1 MSNVSNVPNELKITI
16 NTNIPGFQSIKYK
29 PYMTLPSD
37 KNDGSLQFNPLVKLN
52 PSIIKSLPVDV
63 QKKEFFNKGLFQS
76 LINSHG
82 LLRDKSLVEATKN
95 GYVDNNIKVT
105 LDTLFP
111 NNSVI
116 YINKQ
121 PYVIADIQWRKG
133 DWKIDKKI
141 EQLPEL
147 ESTRIIDPYLYRSVV
162 KDEIISGENE
172 LHQLPKEI
180 IYGSNYTGSQNVA
193 SGVKIQEKL
202 ENQET
207 QEKPNT
213 YPSLPASQIIQPSQS
228 IQQYN
233 IPIKPTPKYLPLP
246 PSQSPQPGQP
256 GQPGQPLQQ
265 NNKFIKPMSQYPALP
280 PSEPLQ
286 QIEQNIKPTQPPQ
299 PPQYPALPPSEQIEP
314 IEPIEPPK
322 SRDPIPPKKPAK
334 VLQIADSEYNDDK
347 ETVSTYEI
355 KLNASR
361 KSSASLRSYFKDKD
375 YYFMLNT
382 IFKNMNENE
391 KSVVDKI
398 FKETSGVDVKPSNN
412 LSVKA
417 YNITTDNIRVNQN
430 NGAGDCFFIAVS
442 DAINYYNSNV
452 NSNADKIIYNNYG
465 KGNMIYTQKIL
476 RELVAYYIL
485 HLNPINF
492 NELNDALDYKVE
504 SLNNKFAQQYDDYI
518 KNVLNNNNNNTMTPN
533 IFFDIVNNVYHSDDN
548 FLIMKPTKM
557 TEETLRKPFRVVN
570 KSEIKNYIE
579 SSDYWANT
587 VAIDALCEILGL
599 NIITIESIDDKL
611 RIPYIYSNTKPW
623 SKYMFLYH
631 ENNHYELISFD
642 YIFKTF
648 RKEPTFSIKTNNVR
662 TTIFDKLGNIYP
674 PFNII
679 FLIFAT
685 NYINIRDS
693 RDKKQFQLLTTIIQI
708 IFNIF
713 NEIEQNKK
721 TDDNK
726 KFLKLFYEYFT
737 PSKSVFMS
745 QIDGGAPIPFQYR
758 PPYVSSYTKNNNSFQ
773 ADPTKSNISYY
784 ITIDMDLQK
793 GTTLSSKD
801 LSNLKCRQRWNSV
814 RKSYADLR
822 GLNYV
827 ATPDYSNLPSSSS
840 SSSSN
845 SKPSQNNKSK
855 TQKGGLGLQANKFN
869 TKTNNKTKKRIYL
882 S

>member
-1 MSNVSNVPNELKITI
+1 MSNVPNELKITI

-37 KNDGSLQFNPLVKLN
+37 RNDGSVQFNPLVKLQ
-52 PSIIKSLPVDV
+52 PSIIKSLPIDV
-63 QKKEFFNKGLFQS
+63 QIKEFFNKGLFQS

-111 NNSVI
+111 TNGVL

-121 PYVIADIQWRKG
+121 PYAIADIQWRKG

-141 EQLPEL
+141 QQIPEL
-147 ESTRIIDPYLYRSVV
+147 ESSRITDPYLYQSVV
-162 KDEIISGENE
+162 KDEIISGQNE
-172 LHQLPKEI
+172 LNKIPNDI
-180 IYGSNYTGSQNVA
+180 IYGPNYTGPQNVA
-193 SGVKIQEKL
+193 SGVKTQENPEKP
-202 ENQET
+202 EKPET
-207 QEKPNT
+207 QEKPEKPETQEKPTT
-213 YPSLPASQIIQPSQS
+213 YQELPASQSIQPFQQMQP
-228 IQQYN
+228 IQQN
-233 IPIKPTPKYLPLP
+233 NKPIKPIKPTPKYLPLP
-246 PSQSPQPGQP
+246 PS
-256 GQPGQPLQQ
+256 
-265 NNKFIKPMSQYPALP
+265 
-280 PSEPLQ
+280 EP
-286 QIEQNIKPTQPPQ
+286 IHQNIKPQQPPQ
-299 PPQYPALPPSEQIEP
+299 PPQYPALPPSVPRESIGTPTEQ
-314 IEPIEPPK
+314 PK
-322 SRDPIPPKKPAK
+322 STDLPPKKPAK
-334 VLQIADSEYNDDK
+334 ILQITDSENEPDI
-347 ETVSTYEI
+347 EPESTYEI

-361 KSSASLRSYFKDKD
+361 KSSSSLRSYFKDKD

-391 KSVVDKI
+391 KSVVDQI

-417 YNITTDNIRVNQN
+417 YNITTDNIRVNEN
-430 NGAGDCFFIAVS
+430 TGSGDCFFIAVA

-465 KGNMIYTQKIL
+465 KGNMVYTQKMI

-485 HLNPINF
+485 HLSPINF
-492 NELNDALDYKVE
+492 NELSNVLEYNVE
-504 SLNNKFAQQYDDYI
+504 SLNNKFIEQYDDYK
-518 KNVLNNNNNNTMTPN
+518 KNVLNNQSMTPN

-557 TEETLRKPFRVVN
+557 TEETLRKPFRLVN
-570 KSEIKNYIE
+570 KTEIKPYIE
-579 SSDYWANT
+579 SADYWANT

-599 NIITIESIDDKL
+599 NIIVLEAREDKL
-611 RIPYIYSNTKPW
+611 RIPYIYNNTKPW

-648 RKEPTFSIKTNNVR
+648 RKEPSFSIKTQKVR
-662 TTIFDKLGNIYP
+662 KVIFDKLGNVFP

-685 NYINIRDS
+685 NYNNITDQRV
-693 RDKKQFQLLTTIIQI
+693 KKSFQLLSPILQTIST
-708 IFNIF
+708 IFND
-713 NEIEQNKK
+713 IERNQTNQ
-721 TDDNK
+721 TSQPSQTNNDTS
-726 KFLKLFYEYFT
+726 KFLKLFNEYFT
-737 PSKSVFMS
+737 TSKSVFMS
-745 QIDGGAPIPFQYR
+745 QIDGGAPIPSKYR
-758 PPYVSSYTKNNNSFQ
+758 PQYVSNYTKNNNSLQ
-773 ADPTKSNISYY
+773 ADPAKSNISYY

-793 GTTLSSKD
+793 GTTLSSKE

-827 ATPDYSNLPSSSS
+827 ATPDYSNLPSS
-840 SSSSN
+840 
-845 SKPSQNNKSK
+845 QNNKSK
-855 TQKGGLGLQANKFN
+855 TQKGGLGLQTTKFKA
-869 TKTNNKTKKRIYL
+869 KTNNKTKKRLYL

>member
-1 MSNVSNVPNELKITI
+1 MSNVPNVPNELKITI

-29 PYMTLPSD
+29 PYMTLPDD
-37 KNDGSLQFNPLVKLN
+37 KNDGSINFNPLVKLN
-52 PSIIKSLPVDV
+52 PSVIKSLPVDV
-63 QKKEFFNKGLFQS
+63 QMKEFFNKGLFQS

-82 LLRDKSLVEATKN
+82 LLREKSLVEATKN
-95 GYVDNNIKVT
+95 GYVDNNIRVT

-111 NNSVI
+111 SNSVI

-121 PYVIADIQWRKG
+121 PYAIADIQWRKG

-141 EQLPEL
+141 QQVPEL
-147 ESTRIIDPYLYRSVV
+147 ESSRITDPYLYRSVV

-172 LHQLPKEI
+172 LQQLPKEI
-180 IYGSNYTGSQNVA
+180 IYGSNYTGPQNVA
-193 SGVKIQEKL
+193 SGVKTQEKL
-202 ENQET
+202 ENQEN
-207 QEKPNT
+207 PNK
-213 YPSLPASQIIQPSQS
+213 YPQLPASQTIQPSQPPQAS
-228 IQQYN
+228 QPIQQNNKY
-233 IPIKPTPKYLPLP
+233 IKPTPKYLPLP
-246 PSQSPQPGQP
+246 PAQPMQP
-256 GQPGQPLQQ
+256 VQPMQPMQPTEQ
-265 NNKFIKPMSQYPALP
+265 NNNPMKPMKPTPKYLPLP
-280 PSEPLQ
+280 PSESVQ
-286 QIEQNIKPTQPPQ
+286 QNIKPPQ
-299 PPQYPALPPSEQIEP
+299 SIQYPVLPPSVP
-314 IEPIEPPK
+314 SEPIEPPK
-322 SRDPIPPKKPAK
+322 STDLLPPKKPAK
-334 VLQIADSEYNDDK
+334 ILQIADSEYNDDK
-347 ETVSTYEI
+347 ETDSTYEI
-355 KLNASR
+355 KLNSSR
-361 KSSASLRSYFKDKD
+361 KSTTSLRSYFKDKD

-382 IFKNMNENE
+382 IFKNMNDNE

-412 LSVKA
+412 LSIKA

-430 NGAGDCFFIAVS
+430 TGAGDCFFIAVA
-442 DAINYYNSNV
+442 DAINFYNSNV

-465 KGNMIYTQKIL
+465 KGNMIYTQKML
-476 RELVAYYIL
+476 RELVSYYIL

-492 NELNDALDYKVE
+492 NELNDALDYNVE
-504 SLNNKFAQQYDDYI
+504 SLNNKFAQQYDDYK
-518 KNVLNNNNNNTMTPN
+518 KNVLENKTMTPN
-533 IFFDIVNNVYHSDDN
+533 IFFDIVNNVYQNNDN
-548 FLIMKPTKM
+548 FLIMKPSKM
-557 TEETLRKPFRVVN
+557 TEETLQKPFRLVN
-570 KSEIKNYIE
+570 KTEIKNYIE

-611 RIPYIYSNTKPW
+611 RIPYIYNNTKPW

-648 RKEPTFSIKTNNVR
+648 RREPSFSIKTHNVR
-662 TTIFDKLGNIYP
+662 KVIFDKIGNIFP

-685 NYINIRDS
+685 NYINISES
-693 RDKKQFQLLTTIIQI
+693 RDKNNFQLLTPIIQS
-708 IFNIF
+708 IFIIF
-713 NEIEQNKK
+713 NEIVQNKK

-737 PSKSVFMS
+737 PSPTVFKP
-745 QIDGGAPIPFQYR
+745 IEGGAPSLSYQTRSPYQYR
-758 PPYVSSYTKNNNSFQ
+758 VPYVSSYTKNNNSFQ
-773 ADPTKSNISYY
+773 SDPVKSNISYY

-822 GLNYV
+822 GLNYI
-827 ATPDYSNLPSSSS
+827 AMPDYSNLPS
-840 SSSSN
+840 
-845 SKPSQNNKSK
+845 QNNKTKS
-855 TQKGGLGLQANKFN
+855 QKGGLGLKSTRFN
-869 TKTNNKTKKRIYL
+869 TNAKTKTKKRGYL

>member
-1 MSNVSNVPNELKITI
+1 MSNVPNVPNELKITI
-16 NTNIPGFQSIKYK
+16 NTNIPGFQTIRYK
-29 PYMTLPSD
+29 PYMTLPDD
-37 KNDGSLQFNPLVKLN
+37 KNDGSIQFNPLVKLN

-82 LLRDKSLVEATKN
+82 LIREKSLVEATKN

-111 NNSVI
+111 SNSII

-121 PYVIADIQWRKG
+121 PYAIADIQWRKG

-141 EQLPEL
+141 QQVPEL
-147 ESTRIIDPYLYRSVV
+147 ESSRITDPYLYQSVV

-172 LHQLPKEI
+172 LQQLPKEI
-180 IYGSNYTGSQNVA
+180 IYGSNYTGPQNVA
-193 SGVKIQEKL
+193 SGVKNPENPEKL
-202 ENQET
+202 ENQE
-207 QEKPNT
+207 KPNT
-213 YPSLPASQIIQPSQS
+213 YSPLSASQTIQQPSQPS
-228 IQQYN
+228 QPSQPIQQN
-233 IPIKPTPKYLPLP
+233 NKSIKPTPKYLPLP
-246 PSQSPQPGQP
+246 PAQPMQP
-256 GQPGQPLQQ
+256 VQPIQLIQPTEQ
-265 NNKFIKPMSQYPALP
+265 NNNYIKPMKPTPKYLPLAPSESVQQNIKPAQPMQYPALP
-280 PSEPLQ
+280 PSV
-286 QIEQNIKPTQPPQ
+286 
-299 PPQYPALPPSEQIEP
+299 PSEP
-314 IEPIEPPK
+314 TKPIEPPK
-322 SRDPIPPKKPAK
+322 STDLLPPKKPAK
-334 VLQIADSEYNDDK
+334 ILQIADSEYDDDK
-347 ETVSTYEI
+347 ETDSTYEI
-355 KLNASR
+355 KLNSSR
-361 KSSASLRSYFKDKD
+361 KSTTSLRSYFKDKD

-382 IFKNMNENE
+382 IFKNMNDNE

-430 NGAGDCFFIAVS
+430 TGAGDCFFIAVA
-442 DAINYYNSNV
+442 DAINFYNSNV

-476 RELVAYYIL
+476 REVVSYYIL

-492 NELNDALDYKVE
+492 NELNDALDYNVD
-504 SLNNKFAQQYDDYI
+504 SLNNRFAEQYDDYK
-518 KNVLNNNNNNTMTPN
+518 KNILHNNTITPN
-533 IFFDIVNNVYHSDDN
+533 VFFDIVNNIYHSDDN

-557 TEETLRKPFRVVN
+557 TEETLRKPFRLVN
-570 KSEIKNYIE
+570 KTEIKNYIE

-611 RIPYIYSNTKPW
+611 RIPYIYNNTKPW

-648 RKEPTFSIKTNNVR
+648 RREPSFSIKTHNVR
-662 TTIFDKLGNIYP
+662 KVIFDKIGNIFP

-685 NYINIRDS
+685 NYINISES
-693 RDKKQFQLLTTIIQI
+693 RDKKNFQLLTPIIQS

-713 NEIEQNKK
+713 NEIVQNKK

-737 PSKSVFMS
+737 PSPTVFKP
-745 QIDGGAPIPFQYR
+745 IEGGAPYQYR
-758 PPYVSSYTKNNNSFQ
+758 VPYVSSYTKNNNSLQ
-773 ADPTKSNISYY
+773 SDPAKSNISYY

-822 GLNYV
+822 GLNYI
-827 ATPDYSNLPSSSS
+827 AMPDYSNLPS
-840 SSSSN
+840 
-845 SKPSQNNKSK
+845 Q
-855 TQKGGLGLQANKFN
+855 
-869 TKTNNKTKKRIYL
+869 NNKTKSQKGDLGLKSTRFNTNANANARTKTKTKKRLYL

>member
-1 MSNVSNVPNELKITI
+1 MNTIPNELKITI
-16 NTNIPGFQSIKYK
+16 NTNIPGIQTIRYK

-37 KNDGSLQFNPLVKLN
+37 RNDGSVQFNPLVKLN
-52 PSIIKSLPVDV
+52 PSIIKSLPLDV

-82 LLRDKSLVEATKN
+82 LIRDKSLVEATKN
-95 GYVDNNIKVT
+95 GYVDNNIRVT

-111 NNSVI
+111 TNGFI

-121 PYVIADIQWRKG
+121 PYAIADIQWRKG

-141 EQLPEL
+141 QQVPEL
-147 ESTRIIDPYLYRSVV
+147 ESSRITDPYLYQSVV

-172 LHQLPKEI
+172 LQQLPKEI
-180 IYGSNYTGSQNVA
+180 IYGSNYNGPQNVA
-193 SGVKIQEKL
+193 SGVKTQEKL
-202 ENQET
+202 ENQE
-207 QEKPNT
+207 KPNT
-213 YPSLPASQIIQPSQS
+213 YPQLPASQTIQPYQP
-228 IQQYN
+228 IQQN
-233 IPIKPTPKYLPLP
+233 NKPVKPTPKYLPLP
-246 PSQSPQPGQP
+246 PSQPPQPVQP
-256 GQPGQPLQQ
+256 PQQ
-265 NNKFIKPMSQYPALP
+265 NNKFIKPTPQYPALP
-280 PSEPLQ
+280 PSEPMQ
-286 QIEQNIKPTQPPQ
+286 PIQPIEQNIKPSEPPQ
-299 PPQYPALPPSEQIEP
+299 RPQYPALPAPGP
-314 IEPIEPPK
+314 IESTE
-322 SRDPIPPKKPAK
+322 SRHLLPPKKPAK
-334 VLQIADSEYNDDK
+334 ILQIADSEYNDDK
-347 ETVSTYEI
+347 ETDSTYEI

-382 IFKNMNENE
+382 IFKNMNDNE

-430 NGAGDCFFIAVS
+430 TGAGDCFFIAVA

-492 NELNDALDYKVE
+492 NELNDALDYNVE
-504 SLNNKFAQQYDDYI
+504 TLNNKFAQQYDDYK
-518 KNVLNNNNNNTMTPN
+518 KNVLNNNNTMTPN

-557 TEETLRKPFRVVN
+557 TEETLRKPFRLVN

-611 RIPYIYSNTKPW
+611 RIPYIYNNNKPW

-648 RKEPTFSIKTNNVR
+648 RREPSFSIKTNNVR
-662 TTIFDKLGNIYP
+662 MTIFDKLGNIFP

-685 NYINIRDS
+685 NYINIRDQN
-693 RDKKQFQLLTTIIQI
+693 DKKKFQLLSPILQTIYT
-708 IFNIF
+708 IFNDIKR
-713 NEIEQNKK
+713 NQINQPNNN
-721 TDDNK
+721 TG
-726 KFLKLFYEYFT
+726 KFLKLFDEYFT
-737 PSKSVFMS
+737 PSNSVFTE
-745 QIDGGAPIPFQYR
+745 IDGGAPLPYQYKQ
-758 PPYVSSYTKNNNSFQ
+758 PYVSSYTKNNNSFQ
-773 ADPTKSNISYY
+773 PDPAKSNISYY

-827 ATPDYSNLPSSSS
+827 STPDYSNL
-840 SSSSN
+840 
-845 SKPSQNNKSK
+845 PSQNNKSK

-869 TKTNNKTKKRIYL
+869 TKPNNKTKKRLYL

>member
-1 MSNVSNVPNELKITI
+1 MNTIPNELKITI
-16 NTNIPGFQSIKYK
+16 NTNIPGFQTIRYK

-37 KNDGSLQFNPLVKLN
+37 KNDGSVQFNPLVKLS
-52 PSIIKSLPVDV
+52 PSVIKTLPKNIQVS
-63 QKKEFFNKGLFQS
+63 EFFNKGLFQS

-82 LLRDKSLVEATKN
+82 LLREQTLVEATKN
-95 GYVDNNIKVT
+95 GYVDNNIRVT

-111 NNSVI
+111 SNSVI

-121 PYVIADIQWRKG
+121 PYAIADIQWIKG

-141 EQLPEL
+141 QQVPEL
-147 ESTRIIDPYLYRSVV
+147 ESSRITDPYLYRSVV

-172 LHQLPKEI
+172 LQQLPKEI
-180 IYGSNYTGSQNVA
+180 IYGSNYTGPQNVA
-193 SGVKIQEKL
+193 SGVKTQEKL
-202 ENQET
+202 ENQEN
-207 QEKPNT
+207 PNK
-213 YPSLPASQIIQPSQS
+213 YPQLPASQTIQPSQPPQAS
-228 IQQYN
+228 QPIQQNNKY
-233 IPIKPTPKYLPLP
+233 IKPTPKYLPLP
-246 PSQSPQPGQP
+246 PAQPMQP
-256 GQPGQPLQQ
+256 VQPMQPTEQ
-265 NNKFIKPMSQYPALP
+265 NNNPMKPMKPTPKYLPLP
-280 PSEPLQ
+280 PSESVQ
-286 QIEQNIKPTQPPQ
+286 QNIEPSQPM
-299 PPQYPALPPSEQIEP
+299 QYPVLPPSVP
-314 IEPIEPPK
+314 SEPIEPPK
-322 SRDPIPPKKPAK
+322 STDLLPPKKPAK
-334 VLQIADSEYNDDK
+334 ILQIADSEYNDDK
-347 ETVSTYEI
+347 ETDSTYEI
-355 KLNASR
+355 KLNSSR
-361 KSSASLRSYFKDKD
+361 KSTTSLRSYFKDKD

-382 IFKNMNENE
+382 IFKNMNDNE

-412 LSVKA
+412 LSIKA

-430 NGAGDCFFIAVS
+430 TGAGDCFFIAVA
-442 DAINYYNSNV
+442 DAINFYNSNV

-465 KGNMIYTQKIL
+465 KGNMIYTQKML
-476 RELVAYYIL
+476 RELVSYYIL

-492 NELNDALDYKVE
+492 NELNDALDYNVE
-504 SLNNKFAQQYDDYI
+504 SLNNKFAQQYDDYK
-518 KNVLNNNNNNTMTPN
+518 KNVLENKTMTPN
-533 IFFDIVNNVYHSDDN
+533 IFFDIVNNVYQNNDN
-548 FLIMKPTKM
+548 FLIMKPSKM
-557 TEETLRKPFRVVN
+557 TEETLQKPFRLVN
-570 KSEIKNYIE
+570 KTEIKNYIE

-611 RIPYIYSNTKPW
+611 RIPYIYNNTKPW

-648 RKEPTFSIKTNNVR
+648 RREPSFSIKTHNVR
-662 TTIFDKLGNIYP
+662 KVIFDKIGNIFP

-685 NYINIRDS
+685 NYINISES
-693 RDKKQFQLLTTIIQI
+693 RDKNNFQLLTPIIQS
-708 IFNIF
+708 IFIIF
-713 NEIEQNKK
+713 NEIVQNKK

-737 PSKSVFMS
+737 PSPTVFKP
-745 QIDGGAPIPFQYR
+745 IEGGAPSLSYQTRSPYQYR
-758 PPYVSSYTKNNNSFQ
+758 VPYVSSYTKNNNSFQ
-773 ADPTKSNISYY
+773 SDPAKSNISYY

-822 GLNYV
+822 GLNYI
-827 ATPDYSNLPSSSS
+827 AMPDYSNLPS
-840 SSSSN
+840 
-845 SKPSQNNKSK
+845 QNNKTKS
-855 TQKGGLGLQANKFN
+855 QKGGLGLKSTRFN
-869 TKTNNKTKKRIYL
+869 TNAKTKTKKRVYL

>member
-1 MSNVSNVPNELKITI
+1 MSNVPNVPNELKITI

-29 PYMTLPSD
+29 PYMTLPDD
-37 KNDGSLQFNPLVKLN
+37 KNDGSIQFNPLVKLN

-82 LLRDKSLVEATKN
+82 LIREKSLVEATKN

-111 NNSVI
+111 SNSII

-121 PYVIADIQWRKG
+121 PYAIADIQWRKG

-141 EQLPEL
+141 QQVPEL
-147 ESTRIIDPYLYRSVV
+147 ESSRITDPYLYQSVV

-172 LHQLPKEI
+172 LQQLPKEI
-180 IYGSNYTGSQNVA
+180 IYGSNYTGPQNVA
-193 SGVKIQEKL
+193 SGVKNPENPEKL
-202 ENQET
+202 ENQE
-207 QEKPNT
+207 KPNT
-213 YPSLPASQIIQPSQS
+213 YSPLSASQTIQQPSQPS
-228 IQQYN
+228 QPSQPIQQN
-233 IPIKPTPKYLPLP
+233 NKSIKPTPKYLPLP
-246 PSQSPQPGQP
+246 PAQPMQP
-256 GQPGQPLQQ
+256 VQPIQLIQPTEQ
-265 NNKFIKPMSQYPALP
+265 NNNYIKPMKPTPKYLPLAPSESVQQNIKPAQPMQYPALP
-280 PSEPLQ
+280 PSV
-286 QIEQNIKPTQPPQ
+286 
-299 PPQYPALPPSEQIEP
+299 PSEP
-314 IEPIEPPK
+314 TKPIEPPK
-322 SRDPIPPKKPAK
+322 STDLLPPKKPAK
-334 VLQIADSEYNDDK
+334 ILQIADSEYDDDK
-347 ETVSTYEI
+347 ETDSTYEI
-355 KLNASR
+355 KLNSSR
-361 KSSASLRSYFKDKD
+361 KSTTSLRSYFKDKD

-382 IFKNMNENE
+382 IFKNMNDNE

-430 NGAGDCFFIAVS
+430 TGAGDCFFIAVA
-442 DAINYYNSNV
+442 DAINFYNSNV

-476 RELVAYYIL
+476 REVVSYYIL

-492 NELNDALDYKVE
+492 NELNDALDYNVD
-504 SLNNKFAQQYDDYI
+504 SLNNRFAEQYDDYK
-518 KNVLNNNNNNTMTPN
+518 KNILHNNTITPN
-533 IFFDIVNNVYHSDDN
+533 VFFDIVNNIYHSDDN

-557 TEETLRKPFRVVN
+557 TEETLRKPFRLVN
-570 KSEIKNYIE
+570 KTEIKNYIE

-611 RIPYIYSNTKPW
+611 RIPYIYNNTKPW

-648 RKEPTFSIKTNNVR
+648 RREPSFSIKTHNVR
-662 TTIFDKLGNIYP
+662 KVIFDKIGNIFP

-685 NYINIRDS
+685 NYINISES
-693 RDKKQFQLLTTIIQI
+693 RDKKNFQLLTPIIQS

-713 NEIEQNKK
+713 NEIVQNKK

-737 PSKSVFMS
+737 PSPTVFKP
-745 QIDGGAPIPFQYR
+745 IEGGAPYQYR
-758 PPYVSSYTKNNNSFQ
+758 VPYVSSYTKNNNSLQ
-773 ADPTKSNISYY
+773 SDPAKSNISYY

-822 GLNYV
+822 GLNYI
-827 ATPDYSNLPSSSS
+827 AMPDYSNLPS
-840 SSSSN
+840 
-845 SKPSQNNKSK
+845 Q
-855 TQKGGLGLQANKFN
+855 
-869 TKTNNKTKKRIYL
+869 NNKTKSQKGDLGLKSTRFNTNANANARTKTKTKKRLYL